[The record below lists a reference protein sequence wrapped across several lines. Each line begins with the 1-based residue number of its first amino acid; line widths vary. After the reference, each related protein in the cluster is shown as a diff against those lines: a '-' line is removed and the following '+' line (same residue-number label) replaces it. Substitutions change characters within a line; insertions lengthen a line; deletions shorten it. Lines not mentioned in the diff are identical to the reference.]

1 MTGNPQQLYV
11 AKAGKTATHLI
22 DQAEQ
27 TGNRCV
33 LCAEDMTDDKIAI
46 AARYQRSC
54 ASLMSELK
62 AGKQGMQFGFVV
74 ASELTGKYC
83 FFSTLAGR

>member
-1 MTGNPQQLYV
+1 MTGNPQQLCV
-11 AKAGKTATHLI
+11 AKAGKTAAHLI

-33 LCAEDMTDDKIAI
+33 LCAKDMTDDKIAI
-46 AARYQRSC
+46 ATRNQCSC
-54 ASLMSELK
+54 TSLMSKLK
-62 AGKQGMQFGFVV
+62 AGKQGMQLGFVV